1 MAFLTTAINYLIGAL
16 LGGVIIWAKTSV
28 KNHTEKDKAYEN
40 AVKALT
46 HDAFFRYCRY
56 VLKEEELTTETLE
69 NLEHLH
75 DSYKALG
82 LNGTGEKLY
91 EQCKALPLR
100 MEK

>member
-1 MAFLTTAINYLIGAL
+1 MVFLNSAITSLIGTL
-16 LGGVIIWAKTSV
+16 IGVIVGAIVVAFKTKIS
-28 KNHTEKDKAYEN
+28 NGKAYED

-56 VLKEEELTTETLE
+56 VLKEEELTTETLK

-75 DSYKALG
+75 ESYKALG

-100 MEK
+100 LEK

>member
-1 MAFLTTAINYLIGAL
+1 MVFLNSAITTIITIII
-16 LGGVIIWAKTSV
+16 GGVVGVLVSWFVLFRAYF
-28 KNHTEKDKAYEN
+28 KA
-40 AVKALT
+40 VRALT
-46 HDAFFRYCRY
+46 HDSFFRYCRY
-56 VLKEEELTTETLE
+56 VLKEGELTAETSE

-75 DSYKALG
+75 ESYTGLG